1 MYSMSK
7 LRCDLKRRS
16 ALVAFCFAVML
27 SQGCAGRDPLHSADG
42 TSAVR
47 GENLPFH
54 SENPQT
60 TSGSDSTRPAVPP
73 NPKSAGVVPFH
84 GSHPRILPSGT
95 LLTVQLVGSLSASK
109 VHAGD
114 AFAAAVAAP
123 IAVDGVTL
131 VDRGTGVTGRVESA
145 QSEIDRARAMG
156 YFELTLDAITV
167 AGKPVALQTSSLFAR
182 GTIQP
187 SIVSSG
193 SSNIRSNS
201 IRVQKGR
208 RLTFRLTAP
217 VIFDDPGP
225 TANRGTPG
233 STTE

>member
-7 LRCDLKRRS
+7 LRCDLMRRS
-16 ALVAFCFAVML
+16 ALVAFCFAVVL
-27 SQGCAGRDPLHSADG
+27 SQGCAGRDPLQSTDG
-42 TSAVR
+42 TSAVSR
-47 GENLPFH
+47 ENLPFH

-60 TSGSDSTRPAVPP
+60 TSGSDSMRPAVPP
-73 NPKSAGVVPFH
+73 DPKLAGGVPFH

-95 LLTVQLVGSLSASK
+95 LLTVQLVGALSAST

-123 IAVDGVTL
+123 IALDGVTL

-145 QSEIDRARAMG
+145 QSEIDQARAMG

-167 AGKPVALQTSSLFAR
+167 AGKPVALQTSRLFAR

-187 SIVSSG
+187 SNVSSG
-193 SSNIRSNS
+193 SSNN

-225 TANRGTPG
+225 IANRGTPD